1 MNFKEAL
8 EILNVEN
15 NNNDD
20 PTALLKT
27 AKHQYHKLAL
37 LFHPDKNNTPHATEQ
52 FRKINE
58 AYEYI
63 KSHRSPELEE
73 VNENNSDDDT
83 PQMPPPFSPK
93 EYKQYIYHFLT
104 TIYEKSP
111 KKQQQIFANLLSN
124 LADSCEKTVIPIL
137 QKYRSNQVLLFNV
150 YQVIVKYKDIFNVS
164 LDVLTKIEEFIK
176 TNLDIP
182 ATKVDTHPVNVIL
195 KPRFKDLMEGNVFY
209 SRRYNIYIPLWA
221 LNTELCYDVEDSG
234 NDDRLQEIVFR
245 CVFDTS
251 AILTSKSPEIQSIR
265 LDETANDLCLTVLLK
280 MEDLF
285 DREVVFLEIDGV
297 NVSMDV
303 DQIKIKKNQVITL
316 LGCGIPIYNPD
327 DVFKIEV
334 RGNIIIMLELVL

>member
-15 NNNDD
+15 NNTDD
-20 PTALLKT
+20 PPALLKT
-27 AKHQYHKLAL
+27 VKHQYHKLAL

-63 KSHRSPELEE
+63 KSHTSPELE
-73 VNENNSDDDT
+73 NNSVDDT

-111 KKQQQIFANLLSN
+111 KGQQQTFANLLSN

-176 TNLDIP
+176 TNLDVP
-182 ATKVDTHPVNVIL
+182 ATEDETHPVNVVL

-221 LNTELCYDVEDSG
+221 LNTELCYDVGDG
-234 NDDRLQEIVFR
+234 RNDDRLQEIVFS
-245 CVFDTS
+245 CMFDTS

-265 LDETANDLCLTVLLK
+265 LDETANDVCLSVLFNV
-280 MEDLF
+280 EDLINH
-285 DREVVFLEIDGV
+285 EVVFLEIDGV
-297 NVSMDV
+297 NVPLDV
-303 DQIKIKKNQVITL
+303 DRIKIKKNQVITL
-316 LGCGIPIYNPD
+316 VGCGIPIYNPD
-327 DVFKIEV
+327 DVFNIEI
-334 RGNIIIMLELVL
+334 RGNIIIMLELVV